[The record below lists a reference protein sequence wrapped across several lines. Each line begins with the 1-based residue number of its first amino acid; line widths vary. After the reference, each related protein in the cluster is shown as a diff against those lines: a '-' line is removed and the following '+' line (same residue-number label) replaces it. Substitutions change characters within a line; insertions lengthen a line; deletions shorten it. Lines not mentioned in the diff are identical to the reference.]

1 MVIEAFAPAKINLTL
16 HVTGQRPD
24 GYHLLDSLAAFA
36 DVGDRISLRPS
47 AALSLQVT
55 GPEAAGVPMDDS
67 NLALKAA
74 RFFGAGGGAIAL
86 EKNLPAAAGIGGG
99 SSDAAAVL
107 RAFSDMTGREI
118 PAGALALGAD
128 VPVCL
133 RAGAVRM
140 AGIGDLLS
148 PVPSL
153 PPLWC
158 VLVNPRIAVATPD
171 VFSALAQKANP
182 PMPEAIPAFAT
193 AQALGAW
200 LKGQRNDLE
209 HAAIRLQ
216 PRISVV
222 LNTLAT
228 LPGAMLHRM
237 SGSGATCFALFADDA
252 AARAAATRLS
262 HEFPGWWVR
271 AAALS

>member
-1 MVIEAFAPAKINLTL
+1 
-16 HVTGQRPD
+16 
-24 GYHLLDSLAAFA
+24 
-36 DVGDRISLRPS
+36 
-47 AALSLQVT
+47 
-55 GPEAAGVPMDDS
+55 
-67 NLALKAA
+67 
-74 RFFGAGGGAIAL
+74 
-86 EKNLPAAAGIGGG
+86 
-99 SSDAAAVL
+99 
-107 RAFSDMTGREI
+107 
-118 PAGALALGAD
+118 
-128 VPVCL
+128 
-133 RAGAVRM
+133 M

-171 VFSALAQKANP
+171 VFRALAQKANP

-216 PRISVV
+216 PRIAVV

-271 AAALS
+271 AALLS